1 VRARVETSKRVETH
15 AVNGLWRKPQREN
28 ANRQPDLRA
37 TIAECGRNLVNLDVN
52 KSQKILTATFLILL
66 TLSLLFFP
74 WGDEYGRNFP
84 RLLSPLW
91 IPPRDFGL
99 YPAEWT
105 THVFYPDWIMAIIVW
120 AWLGIVYVG
129 LLFILK
135 PPSK

>member
-1 VRARVETSKRVETH
+1 
-15 AVNGLWRKPQREN
+15 
-28 ANRQPDLRA
+28 LRA
-37 TIAECGRNLVNLDVN
+37 AIAECGRNLVNLDVN
-52 KSQKILTATFLILL
+52 KSQKILTAAFLILL

-74 WGDEYGRNFP
+74 WGDEYGRSFP

-91 IPPRDFGL
+91 IAPRDLDL

-105 THVFYPDWIMAIIVW
+105 THLFYPDWIMAIIVW
-120 AWLGIVYVG
+120 AWLGIMYVG